1 MAGAYLVH
9 KRIYGNIF
17 HSILFLQSKFGII
30 LVESAKADQGTLFQF
45 IKFVKP
51 IRNLFS
57 L

>member
-30 LVESAKADQGTLFQF
+30 LVESAKADQGAISIYKICKT
-45 IKFVKP
+45 
-51 IRNLFS
+51 NS
-57 L
+57 